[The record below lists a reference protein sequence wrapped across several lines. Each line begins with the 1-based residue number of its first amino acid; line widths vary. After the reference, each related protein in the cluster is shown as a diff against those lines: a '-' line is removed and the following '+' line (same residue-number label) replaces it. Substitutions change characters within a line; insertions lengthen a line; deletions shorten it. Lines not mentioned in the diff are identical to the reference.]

1 MAVAAASCARSAGR
15 LAGSVAQLLA
25 VMALAACGSEQS
37 SQAQTDRPHDFY
49 VLAMSWSPSYCA
61 AEGASANRRQC
72 KARPGHG
79 YVVHGLWPQYEE
91 GWPEFCEPGAEE
103 WVPDELVSEM
113 LDIMPSPGLIGH
125 QWRKHG
131 SCSGLSQEAYF
142 ALTRA
147 AFERISL
154 PLPSAARAAP
164 AEIARS
170 AIDAN
175 EGLEP
180 EAMTVTCDAEFLR
193 EIRICMDADLDFRPC
208 PELTAQGCTLAVVH
222 MPPMSR

>member
-1 MAVAAASCARSAGR
+1 MAVAAASSARFAGKLAAPVAAL
-15 LAGSVAQLLA
+15 LAGIT
-25 VMALAACGSEQS
+25 LAACGFEQS
-37 SQAQTDRPHDFY
+37 NEAQTDRPHEFY
-49 VLAMSWSPSYCA
+49 VLAISWSPSYCA
-61 AEGASANRRQC
+61 AEGDSANRRQC
-72 KARPGHG
+72 EARPGHG

-103 WVPDELVSEM
+103 WVPDELVAGM

-147 AFERISL
+147 AFERIA
-154 PLPSAARAAP
+154 LPSPTAARVVP

-175 EGLEP
+175 EGLEA
-180 EAMTVTCDAEFLR
+180 EAMAVTCDAEFLR
-193 EIRICMDADLDFRPC
+193 EIRICMDADLDFHPC
-208 PELTAQGCTLAVVH
+208 PEVAARSCTLEAAA
-222 MPPMSR
+222 MPPVQR